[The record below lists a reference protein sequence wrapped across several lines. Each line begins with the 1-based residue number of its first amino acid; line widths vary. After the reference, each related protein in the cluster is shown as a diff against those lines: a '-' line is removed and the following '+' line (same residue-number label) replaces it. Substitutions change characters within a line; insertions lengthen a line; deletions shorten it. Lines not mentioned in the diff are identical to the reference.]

1 MGGSKGPIG
10 QTDQPHFTQQAGG
23 KGSRETATALRYLQG
38 VCVWSVHVC
47 VAYMLL
53 IACKCSLWFI
63 YSLR

>member
-10 QTDQPHFTQQAGG
+10 QTDQPYFTQQAGG

-38 VCVWSVHVC
+38 VYVWSVHVC
-47 VAYMLL
+47 VAHWLL

-63 YSLR
+63 A